1 MARLTGNA
9 VNALPVA
16 EVIVAAAA
24 TAVDVA
30 VAADSG
36 DGTLTLSSAAIDV
49 LRSNDELRIGSCIV
63 KYGTDDVGDDPNSVA
78 ADVVAAAAA
87 DDDDDAADANGL
99 ANNWLYS
106 WKNFELWKYSGMY
119 LLYSNGIKCVLPLLM
134 LLQVRGDAV
143 LRHKVFTAAAT
154 TTGE

>member
-16 EVIVAAAA
+16 EVIVTAAA

-36 DGTLTLSSAAIDV
+36 DGMPTLSSAAIDV
-49 LRSNDELRIGSCIV
+49 LRSNDEVRIGNCIV
-63 KYGTDDVGDDPNSVA
+63 KYGTDDVGTDDPNSVA
-78 ADVVAAAAA
+78 AADAVEAAAA
-87 DDDDDAADANGL
+87 DVNGLL

-106 WKNFELWKYSGMY
+106 WNNFELWKYSGMY
-119 LLYSNGIKCVLPLLM
+119 LLYSYGIKCVLLLLLLLPPPLQL
-134 LLQVRGDAV
+134 RGDAL
-143 LRHKVFTAAAT
+143 LRHNVFTAAAT

>member
-9 VNALPVA
+9 VNAVPVA
-16 EVIVAAAA
+16 EVMLAAAA

-36 DGTLTLSSAAIDV
+36 DGTLTLSSVAIDV
-49 LRSNDELRIGSCIV
+49 LRSNDDVRIGSCIV
-63 KYGTDDVGDDPNSVA
+63 KYGTDNVGDDPNSVA
-78 ADVVAAAAA
+78 TDAVVGTAAAV
-87 DDDDDAADANGL
+87 DDEDTNGL

-106 WKNFELWKYSGMY
+106 WNIFELWKYSGMY
-119 LLYSNGIKCVLPLLM
+119 LLYSYGIKCVLLL
-134 LLQVRGDAV
+134 LLQLRGDAV
-143 LRHKVFTAAAT
+143 FRHKVFTAAAT